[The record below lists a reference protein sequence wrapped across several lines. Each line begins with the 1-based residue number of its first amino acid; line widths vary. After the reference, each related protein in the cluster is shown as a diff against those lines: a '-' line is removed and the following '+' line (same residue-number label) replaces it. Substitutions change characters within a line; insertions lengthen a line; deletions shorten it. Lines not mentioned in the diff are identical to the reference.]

1 MAKKQAAKVR
11 GARTKRLTFLKT
23 LCCVTILVACCIL
36 FIGGVREGVR
46 TSKIIYH
53 CVAASLGIGSVFGVA
68 LWAMT
73 NYEEINGGQA

>member
-1 MAKKQAAKVR
+1 MAKKQATKSK
-11 GARTKRLTFLKT
+11 GARPKFVFLKT
-23 LCCVTILVACCIL
+23 LCCCTILAACFVL

-53 CVAASLGIGSVFGVA
+53 CVAVSFGIGLVFGVA
-68 LWAMT
+68 FRAMT